1 MLVNLVHHQIA
12 IEYVPSSSQIV
23 SVIYKEVYSK
33 RNEVA
38 PDRISDRTLAKS
50 LLQYNPSSNF
60 EKEFKKIIVWV
71 QNKNKKET
79 NKS

>member
-1 MLVNLVHHQIA
+1 MLVNLVHHVIA

-33 RNEVA
+33 RNEVD

-50 LLQYNPSSNF
+50 LLQYNPNSNF
-60 EKEFKKIIVWV
+60 EKEYMGSK
-71 QNKNKKET
+71 
-79 NKS
+79 